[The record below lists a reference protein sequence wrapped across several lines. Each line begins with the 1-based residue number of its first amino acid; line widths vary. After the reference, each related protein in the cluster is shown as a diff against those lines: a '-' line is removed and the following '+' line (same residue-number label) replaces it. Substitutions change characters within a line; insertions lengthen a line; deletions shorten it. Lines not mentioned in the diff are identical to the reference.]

1 MADFLQQLAEQKR
14 KVDFNTY
21 DMTTK
26 ELVSLVADGTINI
39 SPEYQRQ
46 FRWEEERQSS
56 LIESIFLGIPVPSLF
71 MATNMLMCDWS
82 CPSAGIC
89 RWNGSVFG
97 VCAGGEER
105 SETSLLL
112 AVYE

>member
-56 LIESIFLGIPVPSLF
+56 LIESIFLGIAVPSLC
-71 MATNMLMCDWS
+71 MATNSDNTWEVIDGVQPFRPCLWQLIVTIHGRLLMVF
-82 CPSAGIC
+82 
-89 RWNGSVFG
+89 SV
-97 VCAGGEER
+97 
-105 SETSLLL
+105 
-112 AVYE
+112 